1 MPLTSEQ
8 ARELGKKSSRKGIP
22 NKTTTEIKEIFQSL
36 LENNIEQLQRDLDKM
51 SPVERFRSIMALCR
65 FVLPSA
71 STIEV
76 KGSEGFQ
83 PIILNLGNG
92 IKPIEND

>member
-36 LENNIEQLQRDLDKM
+36 LENNIEQLQNDLNEM
-51 SPVERFRSIMALCR
+51 SPVERFRSIMALSR
-65 FVLPSA
+65 FVLPSP

-76 KGSEGFQ
+76 KGNDGFK
-83 PIILNLGNG
+83 PFILNLGNG
-92 IKPIEND
+92 IKPVEND